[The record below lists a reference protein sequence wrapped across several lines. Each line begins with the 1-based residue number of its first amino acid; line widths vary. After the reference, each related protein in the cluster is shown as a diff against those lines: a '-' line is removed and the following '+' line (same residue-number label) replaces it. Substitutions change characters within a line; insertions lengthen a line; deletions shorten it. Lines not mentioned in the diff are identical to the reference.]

1 VSIDASESSQLLSG
15 LLMVA
20 PLAAGPVAIALTAEV
35 RRPFIA
41 MTTRLMA
48 EFGYEVGPQA
58 EPDTFVLN
66 PGRYQPPARFAIEP
80 DATAASYFLA
90 LPIVTGGKL
99 HLPFLR
105 APGVGLQGDTHFAEV
120 LTRVGAAIRP
130 ASGGLDSA
138 FSQTNM
144 QRGVTQ
150 NFSEFS
156 DTFLTLA
163 AISPLLAGPTNISG
177 IAHTRKQE
185 TDRVAGMARELTR
198 LSQHVV
204 EKPDALEIQPRYLR
218 SGETIETYGDHRF
231 AMSFAILGC
240 LDLRGD
246 GQPWLTIKDPAC
258 CAKTF
263 PHFFEL
269 LETVRQN
276 SFAP

>member
-1 VSIDASESSQLLSG
+1 
-15 LLMVA
+15 
-20 PLAAGPVAIALTAEV
+20 
-35 RRPFIA
+35 
-41 MTTRLMA
+41 MA